1 MRRHPILTSDVSDDV
16 KDDVWSSVAS
26 HINDYIVKL
35 HGQNRITI
43 RREILRVRS
52 VIVDELRDEQIS

>member
-16 KDDVWSSVAS
+16 KDDVWSSVVS
-26 HINDYIVKL
+26 HINVYIVKMQ
-35 HGQNRITI
+35 GQNRITI